1 MLSIIWGLGLIATTV
16 LLHAFAV
23 AMLDMVLDQS
33 RHRIERRR
41 HLPPLF
47 SLLIAAVAMA
57 MLAIHAVEVVA
68 WAVAYWWLGAIGS
81 FDDAMFF
88 SLDSYT
94 TRGASGLLL
103 GRHWRMMG
111 AMEAVDGVVL
121 FGITTAFLFAVM
133 QVWWPIY
140 RLRVFGV
147 GESRD

>member
-1 MLSIIWGLGLIATTV
+1 MSSIIWGLGLTATTV
-16 LLHAFAV
+16 LLHAFVV
-23 AMLDMVLDQS
+23 AMLDMVLERS

-47 SLLIAAVAMA
+47 SLLIAAVTMA
-57 MLAIHAVEVVA
+57 MLVIHGIEVTL
-68 WAVAYWWLGAIGS
+68 WAVAYWWLGAMGS
-81 FDDAMFF
+81 FDDAIFF

-103 GRHWRMMG
+103 GRQWRMMG
-111 AMEAVDGVVL
+111 ATEAVDGVVL

-140 RLRVFGV
+140 KLRVFGV
-147 GESRD
+147 GERRD